1 MSKVVGVQL
10 YAVREELG
18 QDFPG
23 TIRRLAEIGYPTVEG
38 YNGLPLGHEVV
49 AGILSANG
57 LTMASCHLPL
67 PFGKDEA
74 VVMGAIEAYDLR
86 YVLAPYQ
93 PREEFTTSDG
103 VKRVCERLNRA
114 NDTIRSQGLVF
125 GYHNHEFEFG
135 EVDGRSAYDLMLE
148 ELDPSVI
155 LELDVYWAQT
165 SGYDSA
171 ELVRKLGE
179 RAPLLHIKDGEADA
193 NKRDAPHV
201 ALGEGVVDV
210 EAIIAAGGDHTKHLI
225 VELDSCASDM
235 LEAIRKSFRYL
246 MDRGLSGEND

>member
-1 MSKVVGVQL
+1 MSKAVGVQL

-18 QDFPG
+18 RDFAG
-23 TIRRLAEIGYPTVEG
+23 TIRQLAEIGYPVVEG
-38 YNGLPLGHEVV
+38 YNGLPLGHDV
-49 AGILSANG
+49 AAGMLRANG
-57 LTMASCHLPL
+57 LAMASCHLPL
-67 PFGKDEA
+67 PFGSDKG
-74 VVMGAIEAYDLR
+74 VVMRAIEAYDLR

-93 PREEFTTSDG
+93 PREEFTTPDG

-114 NDTIRSQGLVF
+114 NEVVRSQGLVF
-125 GYHNHEFEFG
+125 GYHNHEFEFN

-148 ELDPSVI
+148 ELEPNIV
-155 LELDVYWAQT
+155 LELDTYWAQT
-165 SGYDSA
+165 SGHDPA
-171 ELVRKLGE
+171 ELVRRLGE

-210 EAIIAAGGDHTKHLI
+210 EAIIAAGGEHTKYLI

-235 LEAIRKSFRYL
+235 LEAIRKSFDFL
-246 MDRGLSGEND
+246 AERGLTGGDN